1 MIKNILH
8 LVRWPNLLVVAATM
22 TAMLAFVIHPLLG
35 RTIFAAGLS
44 LWAFLMLVAS
54 VVLITTGGYIINDIA
69 DINPD
74 SVNKPGKNVVGEGI
88 STQIATRLYWIT
100 TIMGLALGTLFSYQ
114 LQQINYSLIFL
125 FSAGLLWFYSQKYKC
140 QPLVGNIVVAALSSL
155 SFGLVWLFSFF
166 ALSNQAEVFASVQLS
181 FPFITRV
188 VLIYAAFAF
197 LVTLFREVV
206 KDLEDYGGDY
216 RFGCRTLPVA
226 FGTIVARVVALI
238 TGYITIAG
246 MIWVTWSFYR
256 SGYVVLA
263 IWFVLMALMMFW
275 MLVKLHRSEE
285 KQNYSRL
292 STLSKVLMLMG
303 VFSMVFFYF
312 ES

>member
-114 LQQINYSLIFL
+114 LQQINYSLI
-125 FSAGLLWFYSQKYKC
+125 
-140 QPLVGNIVVAALSSL
+140 
-155 SFGLVWLFSFF
+155 FGLVWLFSFF